1 VSRNGGLPARRAVV
15 RWAWRLFR
23 REWRQQVM
31 VLALLTVAVAAAVVG
46 VSAGYHSTPP
56 GAARF
61 GAASQWFTLY
71 ADEERPLDPRIAQ
84 AREWFGTIDVV
95 GHWYLPVPASA
106 QTIELRAQD
115 PRGPYSGPMLRLLTG
130 RYPTA
135 PGEAALTDEVAA
147 DLRVRVGG
155 VLMLDG
161 RTWTVVGL
169 VENPGDLRA
178 EFILVAP
185 AQPEPPESVTVLTAA
200 DPARFAD
207 YRAQHGQPVYELRPS
222 HEWVEAAAGVFS
234 VFAVS
239 MLLVCLIAAAGFA
252 VIAHRRL
259 RQLGLLA
266 AVGATPRHLRLVL
279 LADGATV
286 GVAASMIGT
295 VAGVL
300 VWFAVTPR
308 FETAAGHRIDRLDL
322 PWWQIAVAVLLTVLT
337 ATAAAW
343 RPARAAA
350 RVPITLALSSRP
362 PRPKRVRRSAVTAAV
377 LFVLGIVALRLAQ
390 WNSAAAGDALE
401 IADVALIVAGTLAI
415 GFALL
420 FIGPLAIRTLTAI
433 GARLPVASRLALRDL
448 ARHQARSSA
457 ALAAIS
463 VALAIPT
470 AIVVAARVLEQTA
483 AEGNLSDRQLLI
495 WIDDPGLRVPDRT
508 PAQLA
513 AIEAQVRRYTAT
525 LANPTVIPL
534 DIAIDPLET
543 PHADAD
549 GGRIGRLPVGVGR
562 QTGPGSFTGSETVP
576 VVATP
581 ELLRYYGL
589 DPASIGQTTDLLT
602 TQPRPDLQ
610 LTSESGG
617 TARSFPR
624 ATTERLPNPQ
634 FESLPKTFLTP
645 AALQRNNWKT
655 VRTGWLVEAHRP
667 LTDEQLTGA
676 REFARD
682 AGLVVEDR
690 DKRGGLLALRATATT
705 AGTVLALAILAMTV
719 GLIRAEAAG
728 DLRTLTATGA
738 TGRTRRTLTS
748 ATAGGLALLGGILGI
763 GAAYT
768 VIVAGSSRDQFDELA
783 RVPVVELI
791 VIAVGVPLL
800 AAALGWL
807 LAGREPRSLVRVRL
821 E

>member
-31 VLALLTVAVAAAVVG
+31 VLALLAVAVTAAVAG

-56 GAARF
+56 GTARF
-61 GAASQWFTLY
+61 GTASQWFTLY
-71 ADEERPLDPRIAQ
+71 ADDQRPLDARIAR

-95 GHWYLPVPASA
+95 GHWHLPVPGSVR
-106 QTIELRAQD
+106 TVELRAQD
-115 PRGPYSGPMLRLLTG
+115 PRGPYGGPMLELLTG

-135 PGEAALTDEVAA
+135 PGEAAITDEVAA
-147 DLRVRVGG
+147 EMRVRVGG
-155 VLMLDG
+155 VLTLDG

-178 EFILVAP
+178 EFVLVPP
-185 AQPEPPESVTVLTAA
+185 APEPPESVTVLTAA
-200 DPARFAD
+200 DPARFAQ

-222 HEWVEAAAGVFS
+222 HQWVEAAAGVFS

-252 VIAHRRL
+252 VVAHRRL

-266 AVGATPRHLRLVL
+266 AVGATQRHLRLVL
-279 LADGATV
+279 LADGAAV
-286 GVAASMIGT
+286 GVAASVVGT

-300 VWFAVTPR
+300 AWFALKPR
-308 FETAAGHRIDRLDL
+308 FETAAGHRIDWLDL
-322 PWWQIAVAVLLTVLT
+322 PWWQIAATVLLAVLTST
-337 ATAAAW
+337 SAAW

-362 PRPKRVRRSAVTAAV
+362 PRPKRAHRSAVAAV
-377 LFVLGIVALRLAQ
+377 VLLVLGIVSLRLAQ
-390 WNSAAAGDALE
+390 RNNAASRNTLE
-401 IADVALIVAGTLAI
+401 IAEVALIVAGTLAI

-420 FIGPLAIRTLTAI
+420 FVGPLAIRVLAAV
-433 GARLPVASRLALRDL
+433 GARLPVAPRLALRDL

-470 AIVVAARVLEQTA
+470 ATVVAARVLEQTA

-495 WIDDPGLRVPDRT
+495 WTDSPGLRVPDRT

-534 DIAIDPLET
+534 DIAIDPAEA
-543 PHADAD
+543 PRPDAD
-549 GGRIGRLPVGVGR
+549 GERIGRPPVGA
-562 QTGPGSFTGSETVP
+562 GPSF
-576 VVATP
+576 VATP

-589 DPASIGQTTDLLT
+589 DPTGIDQTTDTLT
-602 TQPRPDLQ
+602 TQ
-610 LTSESGG
+610 
-617 TARSFPR
+617 
-624 ATTERLPNPQ
+624 PQ
-634 FESLPKTFLTP
+634 FESLPKTLLTP
-645 AALQRNNWKT
+645 AALRRNDWKP
-655 VRTGWLVEAHRP
+655 VRTGWLVEAPQP
-667 LTDEQLTGA
+667 LTQEQLSGA
-676 REFARD
+676 RELALD
-682 AGLVVEDR
+682 AGLVIEDR
-690 DKRGGLLALRATATT
+690 NLRGGLLALRAIATA
-705 AGTVLALAILAMTV
+705 AGAVLALAILAMTV

-738 TGRTRRTLTS
+738 TGRIRRTLTS
-748 ATAGGLALLGGILGI
+748 ATAGGLALLGGVLGI

-768 VIVAGSSRDQFDELA
+768 VIVAGSSRGQLAELA
-783 RVPVVELI
+783 RVPVVELL
-791 VIAVGVPLL
+791 VIAAGVPLV
-800 AAALGWL
+800 AVALGWL
-807 LAGREPRSLVRVRL
+807 LAGREPRSLVRARL

>member
-1 VSRNGGLPARRAVV
+1 MSRNGGLPARRAVV

-23 REWRQQVM
+23 REWRQQVV
-31 VLALLTVAVAAAVVG
+31 VLTLLTVAVTAAVVG
-46 VSAGYHSTPP
+46 VSAGYHATPP
-56 GAARF
+56 GSARF
-61 GAASQWFTLY
+61 GAASQRFTLY
-71 ADEERPLDPRIAQ
+71 ADEQRPLDPRIAQ

-95 GHWYLPVPASA
+95 GHWYLPVPGSVE
-106 QTIELRAQD
+106 TVELRAQD
-115 PRGPYSGPMLRLLTG
+115 PRGPYSGPMLGLVTG

-147 DLRVRVGG
+147 ELRVRVGG
-155 VLMLDG
+155 ALTLDG
-161 RTWTVVGL
+161 RTWSVVGL

-185 AQPEPPESVTVLTAA
+185 ARPLPPESVTVLTAA
-200 DPARFAD
+200 DPARFAE
-207 YRAQHGQPVYELRPS
+207 YRAQHGQPPYEVRPS
-222 HEWVEAAAGVFS
+222 DEWVEAAAGVFS

-239 MLLVCLIAAAGFA
+239 MLLICLIAAAGFA

-266 AVGATPRHLRLVL
+266 AIGATPRHLRLVL
-279 LADGATV
+279 LADGAAV
-286 GVAASMIGT
+286 GVAASVVGA

-322 PWWQIAVAVLLTVLT
+322 PWWQIAAAVLLTILT

-343 RPARAAA
+343 RPARVAA

-362 PRPKRVRRSAVTAAV
+362 PRPKRVRRSAVAAAV
-377 LFVLGIVALRLAQ
+377 LYVLGIVSLRLAQ
-390 WNSAAAGDALE
+390 RNNAASGNALE
-401 IADVALIVAGTLAI
+401 VAEVALIVAGTLAI

-420 FIGPLAIRTLTAI
+420 FVGPLAIRVLAAI
-433 GARLPVASRLALRDL
+433 GGRLPVASRLALRDL

-470 AIVVAARVLEQTA
+470 AIVVAAGVLAQTA
-483 AEGNLSDRQLLI
+483 VESNLSDRQLLV
-495 WIDDPGLRVPDRT
+495 WIDSPGLRVPDRT

-534 DIAIDPLET
+534 DIAIDPAEA
-543 PHADAD
+543 PQADAG
-549 GGRIGRLPVGVGR
+549 GGRIGRLPAGA
-562 QTGPGSFTGSETVP
+562 GPSF
-576 VVATP
+576 VATP
-581 ELLRYYGL
+581 ELLGYYGV
-589 DPASIGQTTDLLT
+589 DPAGVGQTTDVLT
-602 TQPRPDLQ
+602 TRPR
-610 LTSESGG
+610 
-617 TARSFPR
+617 
-624 ATTERLPNPQ
+624 

-645 AALQRNNWKT
+645 AALRRHNWQP
-655 VRTGWLVEAHRP
+655 VRAGWLVEAPRP
-667 LTDEQLTGA
+667 LTEEQLTGA
-676 REFARD
+676 RELALD

-690 DKRGGLLALRATATT
+690 DKRGGLLALRAIATA
-705 AGTVLALAILAMTV
+705 AGAVLALAILAMTV

-738 TGRTRRTLTS
+738 TRRIRRTLTS

-768 VIVAGSSRDQFDELA
+768 VIVAGSSRNQLGELA
-783 RVPVVELI
+783 RVPVVELL
-791 VIAVGVPLL
+791 VIAVGVPLV
-800 AAALGWL
+800 AVALGWL
-807 LAGREPRSLVRVRL
+807 LAGREPRSLIRVRL